1 MTPISLEG
9 IAWLAWFVY
18 WRVAAR
24 GAQRAEWRESKLS
37 TLIYRLPLVLAAV
50 LLVVSK
56 VELGYLQILLLPFGE
71 LYAWTGALFTVLG
84 LVLAVWARIH
94 LGRNWSARVELKQS
108 HFLIQTGPYRATRHP
123 IYVGLLSAV
132 LGTSITRGD
141 IRGLL
146 AFLLVL
152 VAFFLKSRRENALLR
167 SHFGDEYQRYHRDL
181 KPRIGTNPT
190 KDDNSSATFSVSLT
204 SHPLEIKNDT
214 SFARPFHRAP
224 HRSRNQWAL

>member
-1 MTPISLEG
+1 MTPISIEG

-37 TLIYRLPLVLAAV
+37 MLIYRFPLVLAAI

-56 VELGYLQILLLPFGE
+56 VWLGYLQVLLLPFGE
-71 LYAWTGALFTVLG
+71 LYAWTGALITVLG
-84 LVLAVWARIH
+84 LTLAVWARIH
-94 LGRNWSARVELKQS
+94 LGRNWSASVEFKQS
-108 HFLIQTGPYRATRHP
+108 HSLIRTGLYRITRHP
-123 IYVGLLSAV
+123 IYIGLLSAV

-152 VAFFLKSRRENALLR
+152 VAFFIKSRRENALLR
-167 SHFGDEYQRYHRDL
+167 KRFGDEYERYRRDL
-181 KPRIGTNPT
+181 KPRIGMNPT
-190 KDDNSSATFSVSLT
+190 KDDNSSATSSVSLT
-204 SHPLEIKNDT
+204 SHPLEANAFNGD
-214 SFARPFHRAP
+214 
-224 HRSRNQWAL
+224 QE